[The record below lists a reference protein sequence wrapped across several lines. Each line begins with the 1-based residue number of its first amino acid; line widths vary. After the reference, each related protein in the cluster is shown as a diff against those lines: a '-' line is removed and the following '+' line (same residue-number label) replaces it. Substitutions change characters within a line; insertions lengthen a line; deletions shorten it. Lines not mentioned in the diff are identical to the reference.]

1 MACHFLVPEAVG
13 IVAIE
18 WQHLTKGDWSAQF
31 RPSCT
36 GVERQIETNLLS
48 YLFESHKVGTVA
60 AIFVVEL
67 GSDDWTTVLPL
78 QALYLRKNLA
88 IQFLGQTKKYRVLL
102 TEATALR
109 KDPVR
114 NATIAY
120 LTVTERAQTQDDG
133 HLLLFADFQE
143 TAQVSLSVPT
153 EDAFLFLNMTPED
166 VGGNDSHPT
175 LAHLANLALPLV
187 GRNTRIM
194 DFAHHRT
201 DAMSIDDKTALQ
213 RRVAQLTM
221 DYIYQVI
228 YLSGDSSVRLFIY
241 HTET

>member
-1 MACHFLVPEAVG
+1 M
-13 IVAIE
+13 
-18 WQHLTKGDWSAQF
+18 
-31 RPSCT
+31 
-36 GVERQIETNLLS
+36 
-48 YLFESHKVGTVA
+48 A

-88 IQFLGQTKKYRVLL
+88 IQFLGQTKKHRVLL
-102 TEATALR
+102 AEATALR
-109 KDPVR
+109 KHPVR
-114 NATIAY
+114 NTTIAH
-120 LTVTERAQTQDDG
+120 LTMTERTQTQDDG

-143 TAQVSLSVPT
+143 TAQVSLSIPT

-201 DAMSIDDKTALQ
+201 DAMSIDDKTLGVP
-213 RRVAQLTM
+213 RHRFPKIGSPHR
-221 DYIYQVI
+221 D
-228 YLSGDSSVRLFIY
+228 
-241 HTET
+241 HTHEHTGQQKCFSHDLNPNEILLE